1 MKGLIIRY
9 YIILGFSVLLV
20 ALEQTAMKF
29 NAELLSSLCT
39 DLIAMKMLAKQNLG
53 KKTKILENEKCIGTK
68 C

>member
-1 MKGLIIRY
+1 M
-9 YIILGFSVLLV
+9 LV

-53 KKTKILENEKCIGTK
+53 KKTKILENEEFIRLSGQTL
-68 C
+68 

>member
-1 MKGLIIRY
+1 MKELIIRY
-9 YIILGFSVLLV
+9 YIIFGFQFLLV

-53 KKTKILENEKCIGTK
+53 KNTKILENEEFIS
-68 C
+68 

>member
-1 MKGLIIRY
+1 M
-9 YIILGFSVLLV
+9 LV

-53 KKTKILENEKCIGTK
+53 KKTKILENEECIGTNR
-68 C
+68 

>member
-1 MKGLIIRY
+1 M
-9 YIILGFSVLLV
+9 LV

-53 KKTKILENEKCIGTK
+53 KKTKILENEVFISCSGKIVKNTLK
-68 C
+68 

>member
-1 MKGLIIRY
+1 M
-9 YIILGFSVLLV
+9 LV

-53 KKTKILENEKCIGTK
+53 NNKKYWKMKNSSADQDKLLKTL
-68 C
+68 